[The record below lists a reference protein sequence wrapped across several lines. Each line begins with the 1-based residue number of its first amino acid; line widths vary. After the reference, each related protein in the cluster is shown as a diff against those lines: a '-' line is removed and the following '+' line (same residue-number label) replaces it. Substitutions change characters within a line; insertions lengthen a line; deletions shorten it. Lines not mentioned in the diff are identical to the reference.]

1 VIGDRVH
8 ISAYFQEV
16 IPLFS
21 ATSCTIRNI
30 DEVVEYCSN
39 KRKRQT
45 MDTIVLQGGAGPR
58 SYHRAIAE
66 RIDRPVEGKACLE
79 GEAVL
84 A

>member
-1 VIGDRVH
+1 VF
-8 ISAYFQEV
+8 ISAIQRIFRKLSPFFQQH
-16 IPLFS
+16 LAQS
-21 ATSCTIRNI
+21 RNI

-39 KRKRQT
+39 RRKRQT
-45 MDTIVLQGGAGPR
+45 MDTIALQGGAGPR